1 MDSVKALIVDDD
13 AFISN
18 LTGRMLKKLGIET
31 VLTASDGQQGL
42 EAVDTEAPEIIL
54 CDLNMPGMDGL
65 EFLRHLAGRN
75 ADCSV
80 VLISGEEKRILQ
92 TACQLA
98 EAHQLTVLG
107 SLQKPI
113 KPDPLSALID
123 KHTQHKSA
131 ARRGPVEMLT
141 LETVRAGLENGA
153 VDVFF
158 QPKVSVPDRRLFGVE
173 ALVRW
178 RDSDNRLVPPI
189 AFLSV
194 VEENGLIDALT
205 DQVLTKALEA
215 AAAWRREGLTIKLA
229 VNFSVDSLTRYEV
242 YDRVVAAIQNE
253 AVDPENV
260 IIEVT
265 ESRIME
271 NVIAPLEVLSR
282 MRLKGIGLAI
292 DDFGTG
298 ASSMQQLKRIPFTE
312 LKIDRAFVAGAPT
325 DDEARAMLESSVAL
339 AKKLGLATVA
349 EGVETETEWDLVASL
364 GVDLVQ
370 GYLIAKPMPSDELL
384 AWARANG
391 DLASQEGTGKP

>member
-1 MDSVKALIVDDD
+1 MDKVKALIVDDD

-18 LTGRMLKKLGIET
+18 LTTRMLKKLGVEA
-31 VLTASDGQQGL
+31 VLTASDGLQGL
-42 EAVDTEAPEIIL
+42 EAVDAEAPEIIL

-65 EFLRHLAGRN
+65 EFLRHLAGRD
-75 ADCSV
+75 ASCSII
-80 VLISGEEKRILQ
+80 LISGEEKRILQ
-92 TACQLA
+92 TAHQLA

-107 SLQKPI
+107 ALQKPI
-113 KPDPLSALID
+113 KPDPLGALIE
-123 KHTQHKSA
+123 KHRQRKSA

-141 LETVRAGLENGA
+141 LETVRDGLASGA

-158 QPKVSVPDRRLFGVE
+158 QPKVSVPDRRLYGVE

-178 RDSDNRLVPPI
+178 RGDDNRLVPPI
-189 AFLSV
+189 AFLPV

-205 DQVLTKALEA
+205 DQVLAKALA
-215 AAAWRREGLTIKLA
+215 SAAAWRRGGLDIKVA
-229 VNFSVDSLTRYEV
+229 INFSVDSLTRYEV
-242 YDRVVAAIQNE
+242 YDRVISAIGQE
-253 AVDPENV
+253 AIDPENV

-271 NVIAPLEVLSR
+271 DVLAPLEVLSR

-349 EGVETETEWDLVASL
+349 EGVETEAEWDLIAAL

-370 GYLIAKPMPSDELL
+370 GYLIAKPMPADELM
-384 AWARANG
+384 AWARSNG
-391 DLASQEGTGKP
+391 DSAPG